1 MPRSEKGNSVA
12 VRSQQVELK
21 SAREIERMRRAGLT
35 VWLAHQ
41 RAAQLVRPGVTT
53 AELNE
58 AIRKTFVEYDAVPL
72 FLNYPGPTP
81 FPAESCIS
89 VNEELVHGIPGKR
102 VLKEGDVV
110 SIDTGCRIAGW
121 CGDAAYTHAIGELKP
136 VNRRL
141 LDVTLATL
149 NLAIDRMATAKL
161 WSEVAEEMAAFVTR
175 NGFHVVTSMVGHG
188 IGREMHEVPQVPN
201 YAGDDWM
208 AEGDFELRT
217 GIVLAIEPMVNVG
230 TEELTCLKDNWTQI
244 AADHSFAAHFEHT
257 VAITKN
263 GIRRLTG
270 PPEES
275 EMELLPD
282 WLGPRE
288 SWLVW

>member
-1 MPRSEKGNSVA
+1 M
-12 VRSQQVELK
+12 
-21 SAREIERMRRAGLT
+21 ERMRRAGLA

-41 RAAQLVRPGVTT
+41 SAARLVRPGVTT

-58 AIRKTFVEYDAVPL
+58 AIRKTFAAYDAVPL

-89 VNEELVHGIPGKR
+89 VNEELVHGIPGQR
-102 VLKEGDVV
+102 RLREGDAV

-121 CGDAAYTHAIGELKP
+121 CGDAAYTHAIGMLAP
-136 VNRRL
+136 VNQKL
-141 LDVTLATL
+141 LDLTLATL
-149 NLAIDRMATAKL
+149 NLAIEKMQTARR
-161 WSEVAEEMAAFVTR
+161 WSEVAMAMAANVEKS
-175 NGFHVVTSMVGHG
+175 GFHVVTSMVGHG

-201 YAGDDWM
+201 YVDEEWLE
-208 AEGDFELRT
+208 EGDFELRP

-230 TEELTCLKDNWTQI
+230 TGELFCLEDGWTQI
-244 AADHSFAAHFEHT
+244 AADRSFAAHFEHT
-257 VAITKN
+257 VAITRD

-270 PPEES
+270 PPEEH
-275 EMELLPD
+275 EMEQMPD